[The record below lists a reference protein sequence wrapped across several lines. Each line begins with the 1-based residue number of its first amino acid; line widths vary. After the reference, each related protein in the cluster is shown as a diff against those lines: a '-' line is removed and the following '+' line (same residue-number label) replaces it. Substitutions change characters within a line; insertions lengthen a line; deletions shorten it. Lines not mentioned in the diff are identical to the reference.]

1 MEDRVNCCVMPIVKL
16 SDVRLYVERRG
27 RPDGVPVV
35 LVNGMLTD
43 LRSWDRIEPLIGE
56 QYPTVL
62 YDRRGQGQSDKPD
75 QPYTSQL
82 HARDLVSLVDE
93 LGLES
98 MHLVGLSSGGVAAL
112 LAAAR
117 LGPRVKSLVVS
128 GVYSHM
134 DVSLHMKLDSWLQA
148 MTIGGLDL
156 RFLVSIPWVWSMGY
170 LESHENELDKWR
182 TAASDQEILASA
194 NLLRGA
200 MEYVDI
206 RGVIQGLQSPVLLAV
221 GAEDILTP
229 PHYAREIATLVAHG
243 EIVTMAGAGHAAA
256 LEKPDEFA
264 KLAVQFMALHE

>member
-1 MEDRVNCCVMPIVKL
+1 VPLVKL

-27 RPDGVPVV
+27 RADGVPVV

-43 LRSWDRIEPLIGE
+43 LRSWDRIEPLISE
-56 QYPTVL
+56 QFPTVL

-75 QPYTSQL
+75 QPYSSQL
-82 HARDLVSLVDE
+82 HARDLVGLADE

-98 MHLVGLSSGGVAAL
+98 MHIVGLSSGGVAAL

-148 MTIGGLDL
+148 MQIGGLDL

-182 TAASDQEILASA
+182 TAASDQDVQASA

-206 RGVIQGLQSPVLLAV
+206 RGVIQGLQTPMMLAV

-229 PHYAREIATLVAHG
+229 PHYAREIATLVKHG
-243 EIVTMAGAGHAAA
+243 EIATIPGGHAAA
-256 LEKPDEFA
+256 LEKPEDFA
-264 KLAVQFMALHE
+264 KLALQFMSQHA

>member
-1 MEDRVNCCVMPIVKL
+1 MPLVKL

-35 LVNGMLTD
+35 LVNGLLND
-43 LRSWDRIEPLIGE
+43 LRSWDRIEPLISE

-62 YDRRGQGQSDKPD
+62 YDRRGQGQSEKPD

-82 HARDLVSLVDE
+82 HARDLVSLADE
-93 LGLES
+93 LGLQS

-112 LAAAR
+112 LAAGR
-117 LGPRVKSLVVS
+117 LGSRVKSLVVS

-148 MTIGGLDL
+148 MQIGGLDL

-170 LESHENELDKWR
+170 LESHENELDRWR
-182 TAASDQEILASA
+182 VAASDQDIQASA

-200 MEYVDI
+200 MEYVDL
-206 RGVIQGLQSPVLLAV
+206 RGVIQGLQAPVLLAV

-229 PHYAREIATLVAHG
+229 PHYAREIATLVEHG
-243 EIVTMAGAGHAAA
+243 EIATMAGGGHAAA
-256 LEKPDEFA
+256 LEKPEEFA
-264 KLAVQFMALHE
+264 KLALQFMSQHP